1 MEENKI
7 NNPEVIDLRLIV
19 KKTWENRKLFY
30 KILPIVFI
38 ISSIYIVSIPRY
50 YSSETKLVPEI
61 GNTMNGGALGDLAS
75 SFGIDLGQM
84 QTSDA
89 INPLLYP
96 DLLEDNGFATSMF
109 NIKVESQDGEINTN
123 YHDYL
128 NSYQKIAWWEY
139 PISWIKN
146 LFKSKEDTNHKGEFN
161 PYYLSKK
168 EDKVAEKVR
177 KNIQISI
184 DKKSGIITINAKAQ
198 DPLICKT
205 LADSIKDRLQDFIT
219 EYRTNKARIDYEYYQ
234 QLAKDAKQQY
244 EKARQIYGSLSD
256 ANSKIALRSVELK
269 MQDMENDMQLKFNA
283 YTTINTQLQ
292 AAKAKVQEKTPA
304 FTVLKGAAVPVKPA
318 GPKRMIFVA
327 AMLFLA
333 FTCTVLYL
341 LKNDLI
347 GQLEA

>member
-1 MEENKI
+1 MEENKKA
-7 NNPEVIDLRLIV
+7 PEVINLRLIV

-30 KILPIVFI
+30 KVLPIVFVL
-38 ISSIYIVSIPRY
+38 SCIYIVSIPRY

-61 GNTMNGGALGDLAS
+61 GNAMNGGALGDLAS

-84 QTSDA
+84 ETSDA
-89 INPLLYP
+89 ISPLLYP

-109 NIKVESQDGEINTN
+109 SINVKSQDGEINTN

-128 NSYQKIAWWEY
+128 KNFQKKAWWGY

-146 LFKSKEDTNHKGEFN
+146 LFKSKDNTGSKGEFD
-161 PYYLSKK
+161 PYNLSLN
-168 EDKVAEKVR
+168 EDAIANSVR

-184 DKKSGIITINAKAQ
+184 DKKSGIITINMKAQ

-205 LADSIKDRLQDFIT
+205 MADSIKDRLQSFIT
-219 EYRTNKARIDYEYYQ
+219 DYRTNKARIDFEYYE
-234 QLAKDAKQQY
+234 QLAKDAKHEY
-244 EKARQIYGSLSD
+244 EKARQQYGSLSD

-269 MQDMENDMQLKFNA
+269 MEDYENDMQLKFNA
-283 YTTINTQLQ
+283 YTTINAQLQ

-304 FTVLKGAAVPVKPA
+304 FTVLKGAAVPIKPA

-333 FTCTVLYL
+333 FTCTVLYIL
-341 LKNDLI
+341 RKDLI
-347 GQLEA
+347 GQLKA